1 MLLTGQE
8 FPMNVVRVSLNL
20 FFAFLVLL
28 SSACVM
34 AGPPAWV
41 TGEPSEYPNGQY
53 LSGRGVGATEAEAQN
68 RARGDLATI
77 FEVRVEV
84 TTESRTTVAQSGK
97 KAQVEKLAMQQVSAK
112 TDKVLSGVTV
122 AKLWRDPQ
130 TKDFHALAVLSRD
143 QASAGLREELLRIDE
158 EVRQRMAVAETAT
171 DPLLKVGALS
181 QALSASVRRDGFQ
194 ASLRVVDPSGRG
206 IEAPVARSSIQ
217 VAIDEVLKQIRIVPE
232 GATDAGRQE
241 FPALLKGGLAAAGF
255 LASDPAAA
263 ELVLVGKLMLT
274 DLGRQSNWN
283 WVRGTVE
290 VALVEKA
297 SGRVRGSKTWPFKA
311 SAQDAE
317 TARSRALIEV
327 ERLFRQELRPA
338 IISFAAS

>member
-1 MLLTGQE
+1 MSI
-8 FPMNVVRVSLNL
+8 VRIFLNL
-20 FFAFLVLL
+20 VFTVLILL

-34 AGPPAWV
+34 AGSPAWV
-41 TGEPSEYPNGQY
+41 TGEPAEYPNGQY
-53 LSGRGVGATEAEAQN
+53 LIGRGVGASEAEAQN

-84 TTESRTTVAQSGK
+84 TTENRTTVAQSGK
-97 KAQVEKLAMQQVSAK
+97 KAQVDKLATQQVSAK
-112 TDKVLSGVTV
+112 TDKVLSGVTI

-130 TKDFHALAVLSRD
+130 TMDFHALAVLSRD
-143 QASAGLREELLRIDE
+143 QAGAGLREELLKIDE
-158 EVRQRMAVAETAT
+158 EIRQRMAAAEATA

-181 QALSASVRRDGFQ
+181 QALSASIRRDGFQ

-206 IEAPVARSSIQ
+206 IEAPVMRASVQ
-217 VAIDEVLKQIRIVPE
+217 AAIDEVLKRTRIAAEV
-232 GATDAGRQE
+232 AADAGRQE
-241 FPALLKGGLAAAGF
+241 FSALLKGGLAAAGF
-255 LASDPAAA
+255 LASDPATA
-263 ELVLVGKLMLT
+263 ELVLVGKLTMT
-274 DLGRQSNWN
+274 DLGRQANWN